1 MAALACRRS
10 WITVIPTPAACFRRT
25 FASASTRKSYD
36 PPESPTFYTGRARYY
51 DYLANLERAIH
62 HTRQTLKTF
71 QLDPLPEFARK
82 SLPLASSAWLNKDD
96 MANSLSSKLSSTR
109 HRRLLELLD
118 TLNNFRRIATAAGH
132 ENLAQNISTVLEIFE
147 RKDKLTV
154 TSRTRK
160 TAEPDAQGRTY
171 TTGAR
176 KTSSARVWM
185 ISSEHATAA
194 KERNGLPAAPVTE
207 ILVNKVPLN
216 EYFRIPAD
224 RERILRPF
232 RVAGLLGAY
241 NVFALV
247 RGGGLSGQSGAIA
260 NGVAKGLAAH
270 VPDIELI
277 LRRGKLLAT
286 FVIAFLTLSPC
297 SETDAARP
305 TYGRTEEDW
314 LG

>member
-1 MAALACRRS
+1 MVHGSRTTRDLRRRRPRDSFASYFSTVGSDLRQARYSNVMAALACRRS

-160 TAEPDAQGRTY
+160 NG
-171 TTGAR
+171 GAGCAGAYIHDR
-176 KTSSARVWM
+176 STQNQLGACVDDFIRACNRGKGAKRSASSTCHRDSREQS
-185 ISSEHATAA
+185 SSE
-194 KERNGLPAAPVTE
+194 
-207 ILVNKVPLN
+207 
-216 EYFRIPAD
+216 
-224 RERILRPF
+224 
-232 RVAGLLGAY
+232 
-241 NVFALV
+241 
-247 RGGGLSGQSGAIA
+247 
-260 NGVAKGLAAH
+260 
-270 VPDIELI
+270 
-277 LRRGKLLAT
+277 
-286 FVIAFLTLSPC
+286 
-297 SETDAARP
+297 
-305 TYGRTEEDW
+305 
-314 LG
+314 